1 MSNWQTHVAILAGV
15 LGVLLWPRVRS
26 SLRRSPSTPDMPA
39 LPDAPLE
46 THISADGMLKAV
58 VFEAVGTCL
67 RVQIYA
73 KQDDGP
79 YGQPWVPISTS
90 FADREALPGVLRDSL
105 RGDYTDLG

>member
-1 MSNWQTHVAILAGV
+1 MSNRQTHVAILAGA

-26 SLRRSPSTPDMPA
+26 MLRRRPSTPHMPA
-39 LPDAPLE
+39 SPEAPLE
-46 THISADGMLKAV
+46 THISVDGMLKAV
-58 VFEAVGTCL
+58 VFEAIGTSLC
-67 RVQIYA
+67 VQIYA

-90 FADREALPGVLRDSL
+90 FADRQALPGVLRDSL